1 MQQVTFT
8 LDLTPE
14 NIAILCEVLP
24 QFASGSIG
32 TTTPET
38 TESKAAP
45 KAAPAAP
52 KAKPTAKT
60 ESPAPTAETTAKE
73 EPAEK
78 KDAPAVSKTDVRAM
92 ALALSKA
99 GKQDELKEIF
109 AKYGAV
115 KLSGVAEDDYPAL
128 MEDLVA
134 ANE

>member
-45 KAAPAAP
+45 AAP
-52 KAKPTAKT
+52 KAKPTAKV
-60 ESPAPTAETTAKE
+60 ESPTPTAETTAKE